1 MNLKDLLG
9 SNYHEGMTFDEISNV
24 LADKK
29 LADLSTG
36 AYVDKNKYDA
46 DIKAKD
52 SEIQKKA
59 QELSAK
65 MTADE
70 KAQAEEAKKDALI
83 EELKKQILDSNI
95 YNSKSTAESI
105 LAGSKTILGI
115 KDDDTAYQNFIGS
128 ISTDNLES
136 TKVVATY
143 INKLVQDSY
152 KKGKDDASKNN
163 LGAFSKGV
171 GSAETGDG
179 KPINNYGAQL
189 AKMNTIKNVDSNLYF
204 KDKTE

>member
-9 SNYHEGMTFDEISNV
+9 ANYHDDMTFEEISNA
-24 LADKK
+24 LSSMK

-36 AYVDKNKYDA
+36 AYVDKNKYEA

-52 SEIQKKA
+52 SELQRKA

-65 MTADE
+65 MTAEE

-83 EELKKQILDSNI
+83 EDLKKQIMDSNI

-105 LAGSKTILGI
+105 LANSKSILGI
-115 KDDDTAYQNFIGS
+115 GNDDAAYNDFIGS
-128 ISTDNLES
+128 ISSDNLES
-136 TKVVATY
+136 TRTVATY

-152 KKGKDDASKNN
+152 NKGKDDASKNQ
-163 LGAFSKGV
+163 LGNFAKDVNTTAS
-171 GSAETGDG
+171 GDG
-179 KPINNYGAQL
+179 KAVENYGATL
-189 AKMNTIKNVDSNLYF
+189 AKMNTIQEADSDLYF
-204 KDKTE
+204 KNN

>member
-9 SNYHEGMTFDEISNV
+9 ENFHEDMTFEEVSNA
-24 LADKK
+24 LSGMK

-36 AYVDKNKYDA
+36 AYDDKNKYEA
-46 DIKAKD
+46 DIKAKN
-52 SEIQKKA
+52 SEIEKKA

-83 EELKKQILDSNI
+83 EDLKKQILDSNI

-105 LAGSKTILGI
+105 LAGSKNILGI
-115 KDDDTAYQNFIGS
+115 EDTDEAYNNFIGS

-136 TKVVATY
+136 TKTIATY

-152 KKGKDDASKNN
+152 KKGKIDASKNN
-163 LGAFSKGV
+163 MGAFSKGV
-171 GSAETGDG
+171 TTSASGDD
-179 KPINNYGAQL
+179 KKIENYGAQL
-189 AKMNTIKNVDSNLYF
+189 AKANVIKDVDSNLYF
-204 KDKTE
+204 K

>member
-9 SNYHEGMTFDEISNV
+9 ENFHEDMSFDEISNA
-24 LADKK
+24 LSGMK

-36 AYVDKNKYDA
+36 AYVDKNKYEA
-46 DIKAKD
+46 DIKAKN
-52 SEIQKKA
+52 SEIEKKA

-95 YNSKSTAESI
+95 YNSRSTAESI
-105 LAGSKTILGI
+105 LAGSKNILGI
-115 KDDDTAYQNFIGS
+115 EDGDEAYNSFIGS
-128 ISTDNLES
+128 ISTDNLEH
-136 TKVVATY
+136 TKTVATY

-152 KKGKDDASKNN
+152 KRGKDDASKNN
-163 LGAFSKGV
+163 LGSFSKGV
-171 GSAETGDG
+171 NTSASGDD
-179 KPINNYGAQL
+179 KAIENYGTQL
-189 AKMNTIKNVDSNLYF
+189 AKSSNIQQVDSNLYF
-204 KDKTE
+204 K